1 MGETTLNGCTIAI
14 NLIYHT
20 FVYTNQAASITAFRW
35 ALHLAA
41 AGRLGCP
48 GVAGTAES
56 RESWSSKSSNLP
68 WPKKTHLEKKQ
79 QKPNETRSDHY
90 HVIHFGMKNL
100 KMWWIF
106 VDGWHFCMEILA
118 TKWIKHGLIWCVWSA
133 LVTCPIALCAQ
144 VVWELG
150 YQPTRWF
157 QGEAPSKWLVIFDF
171 DDIPL
176 PGRATTSFTLHI
188 LP

>member
-1 MGETTLNGCTIAI
+1 MRTQFQGGYITHPTHGVSRSPSPGSCWTSGTQRCRGNRWISWE
-14 NLIYHT
+14 LIVQVVE
-20 FVYTNQAASITAFRW
+20 F
-35 ALHLAA
+35 ALA
-41 AGRLGCP
+41 
-48 GVAGTAES
+48 
-56 RESWSSKSSNLP
+56 
-68 WPKKTHLEKKQ
+68 
-79 QKPNETRSDHY
+79 PNETRSDHY
-90 HVIHFGMKNL
+90 HVIHFGMKSV

-106 VDGWHFCMEILA
+106 VDGWHFCMKILA

-176 PGRATTSFTLHI
+176 PARATTSFTLRI
-188 LP
+188 FP